1 VPRSL
6 LRRLCSARAAAVTKL
21 FVYAYKQ
28 TEMSNTPKVDA
39 VVTDEKGTPVAT
51 ATETMKGGALVLSP
65 LPLNG
70 GRKSRKSRRVARKTV
85 KAVKA
90 LGGNVDEV
98 VEGAG
103 RKRKS
108 RKGSRKSRRSYF
120 GY

>member
-1 VPRSL
+1 M
-6 LRRLCSARAAAVTKL
+6 AAATKL
-21 FVYAYKQ
+21 IVYAYKQ
-28 TEMSNTPKVDA
+28 IEMNGETPKVDA

-51 ATETMKGGALVLSP
+51 ATETMKGGGLVLSP
-65 LPLNG
+65 LQLNG

-90 LGGNVDEV
+90 LGGNMDEV

-108 RKGSRKSRRSYF
+108 RKGGRKSRKSRRSYF

>member
-1 VPRSL
+1 VVVVAKL
-6 LRRLCSARAAAVTKL
+6 L
-21 FVYAYKQ
+21 FVYKQ
-28 TEMSNTPKVDA
+28 TNMSDTPKVDA
-39 VVTDEKGTPVAT
+39 VVTDESGTPVAT

-65 LPLNG
+65 LPLSG
-70 GRKSRKSRRVARKTV
+70 GRKSRKSRRVARKTA

-90 LGGNVDEV
+90 LGGNVEEAM
-98 VEGAG
+98 EGAR